1 MATPRAVRIPRPR
14 SPSPSVRVPAEA
26 TEGVVP
32 AEATPERRLN
42 GAGSQRALRLA
53 ALYVVVLA
61 ALYVGFL
68 LYDRNA
74 PGGTS
79 PATGNGVLLF
89 TGMFVAFALVG
100 ALYTVH
106 PAPRAVEVY
115 ADHATL
121 VGRWGRRHRLPR
133 LGLLSVSV
141 VRRYPAG
148 WLASG
153 PVELLELWGED
164 VPNRS
169 YLVAP
174 ELFAGAIP
182 SPRER

>member
-53 ALYVVVLA
+53 ALYVLVLA

-79 PATGNGVLLF
+79 PAAGNGVLLF

-115 ADHATL
+115 ADHATV
-121 VGRWGRRHRLPR
+121 VGRWGRRQRLPR

-182 SPRER
+182 SPRKQ

>member
-1 MATPRAVRIPRPR
+1 MGST
-14 SPSPSVRVPAEA
+14 VPAEA
-26 TEGVVP
+26 AP
-32 AEATPERRLN
+32 ARRRN
-42 GAGSQRALRLA
+42 GAGSKRALRLA

-61 ALYVGFL
+61 VLYLGFL
-68 LYDRNA
+68 LYDRTA

-79 PATGNGVLLF
+79 PAAGNGVLLF

-100 ALYTVH
+100 ALYTLH
-106 PAPRAVEVY
+106 PAPRAIEVY
-115 ADHATL
+115 SDHVTV

-153 PVELLELWGED
+153 PVELIELWGED